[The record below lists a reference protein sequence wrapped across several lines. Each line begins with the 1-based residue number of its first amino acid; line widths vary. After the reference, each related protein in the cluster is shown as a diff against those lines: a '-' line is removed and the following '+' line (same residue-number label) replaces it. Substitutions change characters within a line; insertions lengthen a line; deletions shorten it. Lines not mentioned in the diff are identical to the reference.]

1 MMGRATHVL
10 SRATAGPL
18 LVRAGVFAM
27 ALAALMGAFPGEM
40 RATYFAGLLVVL
52 AALAAIFPRSSW
64 VTVAIL
70 AAVGGWVT
78 STIWYDDPVE
88 LWRLI
93 ALASFLYLTHS
104 LAALAALLP
113 YDGKLPAEV
122 TVRWIS
128 RALAVVLG
136 SAVLTVLLLSGAN
149 RGGERDLLVAALAG
163 LAVAIGA
170 TALLAFLLR
179 RRSAP

>member
-1 MMGRATHVL
+1 MIGRATQVL

-18 LVRAGVFAM
+18 LARVGVFAV
-27 ALAALMGAFPGEM
+27 ALAALVVAFPAEL
-40 RATYFAGLLVVL
+40 RASYITGVLVILAGI
-52 AALAAIFPRSSW
+52 AAILPRSRW
-64 VTVAIL
+64 VTVTIL
-70 AAVGGWVT
+70 VAVTGWMIA
-78 STIWYDDPVE
+78 TIGYEESVE
-88 LWRLI
+88 LWRLV

-113 YDGKLPAEV
+113 YDARIPAEV
-122 TVRWIS
+122 TVRWLS

-149 RGGERDLLVAALAG
+149 LGGERDLLVAALAG

-170 TALLAFLLR
+170 ATLLASLLR
-179 RRSAP
+179 RR